1 MFRAFVISGF
11 LSSFL
16 LVAGCNTMAGF
27 GRDVEKAGD
36 KIEHKAEEKKKY

>member
-1 MFRAFVISGF
+1 MFRAVVISGF
-11 LSSFL
+11 LASFL

-36 KIEHKAEEKKKY
+36 KIENKAEQKKNY